1 MSPGVSEE
9 PVAILRRVYERWS
22 QGDFADSDF
31 FDPQVQ
37 FIMGPGFP
45 EAGTYLGISQVA
57 GYMQGFLD
65 SWEHIAIHANEMRAA
80 GDSVVAAVRQEGTG
94 RGSGAATRLDYF
106 QVWTFRGGRAIRFE
120 TFRERAE
127 AYAAVGMDPD

>member
-1 MSPGVSEE
+1 VTSADSED

-22 QGDFADSDF
+22 QGDFADTEF

-45 EAGTYLGISQVA
+45 EAGTYLGIGQLG
-57 GYMQGFLD
+57 GYMRGFLE
-65 SWEHIAIHANEMRAA
+65 SWEHIAIQADELAGV

-94 RGSGAATRLDYF
+94 RGSGAAARLDYF

-120 TFRERAE
+120 TFRERAD
-127 AYAAVGMDPD
+127 AYAAVGLDPG